1 MKLKNRLFT
10 ALLLLAFLP
19 VALISFITL
28 ELASGSLDRL
38 ASPGI
43 ANALEAADSIV
54 TLTFESIE
62 SMCADGASRMAKLPH
77 IDSALL
83 GDFDFAIVT
92 DRDMT
97 AWIGEAP
104 DSITREKILD
114 FHRDSSD
121 IRLTDRIMSG
131 DTFII
136 VGKASAYGDDR
147 HLTITVGRNMGNEI
161 APLYER
167 LGRNTRS
174 FERLGQLKHP
184 GKNTLRVLW
193 AAFVALYLLLILL
206 ISRITARKLTMPLA
220 RLGELAET
228 VGRGQWDVRLE
239 YNRNDEIGALTSGFN
254 RMSQQLGE
262 TTRKL
267 IETEKIAAWQQTA
280 RVIAHGLKN
289 MLAPIRLA
297 VARLPESSDKNES
310 ADLSPMTTINAELS
324 RLEKAAGDFSRYG
337 KPVEPNAAIIDP
349 NVVVRQAISVAEG
362 CDVKLEVDLDSN
374 LPYIKCDGAL
384 LRDALINLVKNAC
397 EAVDQDG
404 SVAIQTRSRNDRVE
418 IAVSDTGT
426 GIDPE
431 IRDRIFEPYVT
442 TKSSGTGL
450 GLAIVRKI
458 VESSGGAIELETGDS
473 GTTFTL
479 KFEAA
484 NER

>member
-1 MKLKNRLFT
+1 MKLKNRMFT

-19 VALISFITL
+19 VALISLITL

-38 ASPGI
+38 TSPGI
-43 ANALEAADSIV
+43 ANALGAADSIA
-54 TLTFESIE
+54 TLTMESVE
-62 SMCADGASRMAKLPH
+62 SMCADGASSMAKLPH
-77 IDSALL
+77 IDSVQP
-83 GDFDFAIVT
+83 GNFDFAIVT
-92 DRDMT
+92 DRNTT
-97 AWIGEAP
+97 AWIGDIP
-104 DSITREKILD
+104 DSTTQERILA

-131 DTFII
+131 DMFII
-136 VGKASAYGDDR
+136 VGKASAYRDDR
-147 HLTITVGRNMGNEI
+147 HLTITVGRNMGSEI
-161 APLYER
+161 VSLYER

-184 GKNTLRVLW
+184 GKNTLRILW
-193 AAFVALYLLLILL
+193 TAFVALYLLLILL
-206 ISRITARKLTMPLA
+206 ISRITARKLTMQLSK
-220 RLGELAET
+220 LGDLAET

-254 RMSQQLGE
+254 RMSQRLGE

-324 RLEKAAGDFSRYG
+324 RLEKAASDFSRYG
-337 KPVEPNAAIIDP
+337 RPVQPNAATIDP
-349 NVVVRQAISVAEG
+349 NAVVKQAISVTKG
-362 CDVKLEVDLDSN
+362 FDVKLDVDLDSN
-374 LPYIKCDGAL
+374 LPRIKCDGAL

-397 EAVDQDG
+397 EAIGQGG
-404 SVAIQTRSRNDRVE
+404 SVAIRTRSRNDLVE
-418 IAVSDTGT
+418 IAVSDTGP
-426 GIDPE
+426 GINRE

-458 VESSGGAIELETGDS
+458 VESSGGTIDMETGDS
-473 GTTFTL
+473 GTIFTL

-484 NER
+484 NE